1 MQQGHTVIL
10 GFLASC
16 VAAVAEKGLLTDK
29 LLSVFAVDSS

>member
-16 VAAVAEKGLLTDK
+16 VAALAEKGLSTDM
-29 LLSVFAVDSS
+29 LLSIFAVERS